1 MGTFAS
7 FDGTEI
13 WYDDSRDH
21 DDGDGDRG
29 TVVLLHG
36 FAADTNINY
45 VRPGILDALV
55 DEGYRVVATDF
66 RGHGLST
73 KPHEAAAY
81 ADAAL
86 ARDVQALLDH
96 LRLDRVVVVGYSMG
110 AGVALHLG
118 AHDPR
123 VTRVVALGVG
133 AQSIA
138 RRGETDQPGF
148 ADALLADDPETITD
162 PLGKQFRRLADS
174 VRADR
179 VALAACM
186 TRAPV
191 DFVAAVDAVTVPVL
205 VVAGADD
212 ELAGDPAGI
221 ADRVADGR
229 ALTVPGNHFDANA
242 QPGLQRALLDFVAG
256 A

>member
-1 MGTFAS
+1 MPTFAS

-13 WYDDSRDH
+13 WFDDQ
-21 DDGDGDRG
+21 DDDADRG

-55 DEGYRVVATDF
+55 DEGHRVVATDF
-66 RGHGLST
+66 RGHGLSA
-73 KPHEAAAY
+73 KPHDAAAY
-81 ADAAL
+81 GDAAL
-86 ARDVQALLDH
+86 ARDVQSLLDH
-96 LRLDRVVVVGYSMG
+96 LGLDRVAIVGYSMG

-133 AQSIA
+133 AASIA

-148 ADALLADDPETITD
+148 ADALLADDPESITD
-162 PLGKQFRRLADS
+162 PLGRQFRRLADS

-186 TRAPV
+186 AQAPV

-242 QPGLQRALLDFVAG
+242 QRALQRALLDFVG
-256 A
+256 RG

>member
-1 MGTFAS
+1 MGNFAS

-13 WYDDSRDH
+13 WFDVQDDDAE
-21 DDGDGDRG
+21 RG
-29 TVVLLHG
+29 SVVLLHG

-55 DEGYRVVATDF
+55 DEGFRVVATDF
-66 RGHGLST
+66 RGHGLSG
-73 KPHEAAAY
+73 KPHDPSAY

-86 ARDVQALLDH
+86 ARDVQGLLDH
-96 LRLDRVVVVGYSMG
+96 LGLDPVVVVGYSMG

-133 AQSIA
+133 AASIA

-148 ADALLADDPETITD
+148 ADALLADDPESITD

-179 VALAACM
+179 EALAACM
-186 TRAPV
+186 TQAPV

-212 ELAGDPAGI
+212 ELAGDPAGV

-242 QPGLQRALLDFVAG
+242 QPALQ
-256 A
+256 

>member
-13 WYDDSRDH
+13 WFDDQ
-21 DDGDGDRG
+21 DDAGDGRA
-29 TVVLLHG
+29 VVLLHG

-45 VRPGILDALV
+45 VRPGILDLLV
-55 DEGYRVVATDF
+55 DEGFRVVATDF
-66 RGHGLST
+66 RGHGLSAR
-73 KPHEAAAY
+73 PHEPAAY

-96 LRLDRVVVVGYSMG
+96 LRIDRVAVVGYSMG

-133 AQSIA
+133 GASIA
-138 RRGETDQPGF
+138 RRGETGQPGV
-148 ADALLADDPETITD
+148 ADALLADDPESITD
-162 PLGKQFRRLADS
+162 PLGRQFRRLADS

-186 TRAPV
+186 TQDPV
-191 DFVAAVDAVTVPVL
+191 DFVAAVDAVAVPVL
-205 VVAGADD
+205 VIAGADD
-212 ELAGDPAGI
+212 ELAGDPAEL
-221 ADRVADGR
+221 AARVADGR
-229 ALTVPGNHFDANA
+229 ALTVPGTHFDANA
-242 QPGLQRALLDFVAG
+242 QPALHRALLDFVSWRE
-256 A
+256 

>member
-1 MGTFAS
+1 MSTFAS

-13 WYDDSRDH
+13 WFDDQ
-21 DDGDGDRG
+21 DDDADRE

-55 DEGYRVVATDF
+55 DEGHRVVVTDF
-66 RGHGLST
+66 RGHGLSA
-73 KPHEAAAY
+73 KPHEPAAY

-86 ARDVQALLDH
+86 ARDIQALLDH
-96 LRLDRVVVVGYSMG
+96 LRLDRVAVVGYSMG

-133 AQSIA
+133 AASIA

-148 ADALLADDPETITD
+148 AEALLADDPETITD

-179 VALAACM
+179 AALAACM
-186 TRAPV
+186 TEAPV
-191 DFVAAVDAVTVPVL
+191 DFVAAVDGVNVPVL
-205 VVAGADD
+205 VIAGADD

-229 ALTVPGNHFDANA
+229 SLTVPGTHFDANA
-242 QPGLQRALLDFVAG
+242 QPALQRALLEFVAG
-256 A
+256 R

>member
-1 MGTFAS
+1 VTTFAS

-13 WYDDSRDH
+13 WFDDSRDH
-21 DDGDGDRG
+21 DDGDGGRVP
-29 TVVLLHG
+29 VVLLHG

-45 VRPGILDALV
+45 VRPGIFDALV
-55 DEGYRVVATDF
+55 DAGHRVIATDF
-66 RGHGLST
+66 RGHGLSA
-73 KPHEAAAY
+73 KPHDAEAY

-96 LRLDRVVVVGYSMG
+96 LGLDRAVVVGYSMG

-118 AHDPR
+118 AVDPR
-123 VTRVVALGVG
+123 VVRVVALGVG
-133 AQSIA
+133 GTSIA
-138 RRGETDQPGF
+138 RRGQTGQPGF
-148 ADALLADDPETITD
+148 ADALLADDPESITD
-162 PLGKQFRRLADS
+162 PLGRQFRRLADS

-186 TRAPV
+186 SRDPV
-191 DFVAAVDAVTVPVL
+191 DFVAAVDAVGVPVL

-212 ELAGDPAGI
+212 DLAGDPAGL
-221 ADRVADGR
+221 ADRLTDGR

-242 QPGLQRALLDFVAG
+242 QPALQRALLDFVG
-256 A
+256 D